1 MSGTADGRPVRWTPP
16 RAPTLRTWAG
26 SRGIALAPSAGMR
39 TIKRAPRRAP
49 SVVGVCGVCGVK
61 FAASRERQ
69 ADAARVLRV
78 HESICPG
85 GQRSGRVAMPF
96 E

>member
-1 MSGTADGRPVRWTPP
+1 
-16 RAPTLRTWAG
+16 
-26 SRGIALAPSAGMR
+26 MR
-39 TIKRAPRRAP
+39 TIMRSLFRRAQRRSLMPRLLAKRASRRAP

>member
-1 MSGTADGRPVRWTPP
+1 
-16 RAPTLRTWAG
+16 
-26 SRGIALAPSAGMR
+26 MR
-39 TIKRAPRRAP
+39 TIMLSFFRRAGRRSLMPRLLTKRMPRRSP
-49 SVVGVCGVCGVK
+49 SVVGSCAVCGVT

-69 ADAARVLRV
+69 AEAARVLRV

-85 GQRSGRVAMPF
+85 GQRAGEVATPF